1 MTNLAENLVQAL
13 NKELRNGEK
22 LVWAEQPIPSQL
34 VKSAYLLWLFFV
46 PWTLFALFWTAGA
59 SGFQWPALDNI
70 GVYSL
75 FPLFGLPFILIGVYG
90 LVMPFKMRKKAES
103 TVYAITNQ
111 RLLIGHFPNA
121 IELQIFFPKDVNRLT
136 RFEKS
141 DGSGNLIFS
150 NQAYLDSDGGKN
162 ISKEGFYAVRDVK
175 KVELL
180 VEAFLK
186 TNQVI

>member
-1 MTNLAENLVQAL
+1 M
-13 NKELRNGEK
+13 
-22 LVWAEQPIPSQL
+22 
-34 VKSAYLLWLFFV
+34 
-46 PWTLFALFWTAGA
+46 
-59 SGFQWPALDNI
+59 
-70 GVYSL
+70 
-75 FPLFGLPFILIGVYG
+75 
-90 LVMPFKMRKKAES
+90 
-103 TVYAITNQ
+103 
-111 RLLIGHFPNA
+111 
-121 IELQIFFPKDVNRLT
+121 NRLT

-162 ISKEGFYAVRDVK
+162 TSKEGFYAVRDVK